1 MEAVRVERLDHLGLI
16 ASVISDLGLVNLI
29 DARLKPD
36 DQEAITPGE
45 AVKGMILNGLGFA
58 NRPLSL
64 SPQFFANKP
73 LDLLFRPDVKAE
85 MLNRFKL
92 GRTLD
97 EVNTYGSDLL
107 FSEIALVVCRQE
119 AIDQR
124 FNHLDTTSLSLT
136 GDYVPESDQQAIA
149 ITHGYSK
156 DHRPDLKQ
164 AVLELMVSQDG
175 GVPLVSKTWDGNASD
190 SQIFQDRAKALLST
204 FAQSPTPR
212 YLIADSKLYS
222 KDNAAQ
228 LKLLGF
234 ITRIPDTLTLV
245 SQVIRQA
252 LREDTWQAL
261 DDTTRYHRLELC
273 HYGMAQRWFVICSEA
288 ATQRAEKSVS
298 KAQKREFEAIEKQLF
313 HLQARRFESQ
323 QSAQAALAALSE
335 SWRYHHVASTE
346 LSEHKRYA
354 GKGRPSAK
362 TPIKASAWQMQA
374 EVRPEAEAIRRSKQ
388 HKGCFVLGTNIE
400 ADDLRDEEVIA
411 AYKAQS
417 QVEGGFRFLK
427 DPLFF
432 VSSLFVKKPARI
444 QGLLMVMTLA
454 LLVYSVAQRR
464 LRQELVR
471 HKESLPNQI
480 NQLTQRPTLR
490 WVFQLLEGIHRVRVS
505 VQGQIHDLIEGLNEV
520 QIKIL
525 RLFGQ
530 EVCQIYQI
538 SSY

>member
-16 ASVISDLGLVNLI
+16 ASVINDLGLVSLI

-36 DQEAITPGE
+36 EQEGITPGE
-45 AVKGMILNGLGFA
+45 ALKGMILNGLGFA

-64 SPQFFANKP
+64 TPQFFAHKP
-73 LDLLFRPDVKAE
+73 LDLLFRPGVDAS
-85 MLNRFKL
+85 MFNRFKL

-107 FSEIALVVCRQE
+107 FSELALAVCQQE

-124 FNHLDTTSLSLT
+124 FNHLDTTSFALT

-149 ITHGYSK
+149 ITYGYSK

-190 SQIFQDRAKALLST
+190 SQVFQERAKALLST
-204 FAQSPTPR
+204 FEHSPTPR
-212 YLIADSKLYS
+212 YLVADSKLYS
-222 KDNAAQ
+222 EENAKQ
-228 LKLLGF
+228 LGKLGF
-234 ITRIPDTLTLV
+234 ITRIPGTLKLV
-245 SQVIRQA
+245 SQVISQV
-252 LREDTWQAL
+252 LREDTWQPI
-261 DDTTRYHRLELC
+261 DDTTRYHRLDLC
-273 HYGMAQRWFVICSEA
+273 HYGMAQRWLVVRSEA
-288 ATQRAEKSVS
+288 AMQRAENSVS
-298 KAQKREFEAIEKQLF
+298 QAQKRELEAIQKQLF
-313 HLQARRFESQ
+313 HLQAKRFESP
-323 QSAQAALAALSE
+323 QSAQAALAARSG
-335 SWRYHHVASTE
+335 SWRYHDVATTE
-346 LSEHKRYA
+346 LIEHKRYA

-362 TPIKASAWQMQA
+362 TPIKAIEWQICA
-374 EVRPEAEAIRRSKQ
+374 EVCPDAEALWRHTQ

-400 ADDLRDEEVIA
+400 ADDLSDEEVIA

-432 VSSLFVKKPARI
+432 VSSLFVKKPSRI

-464 LRQELVR
+464 LRQELAR
-471 HKESLPNQI
+471 QNESLPNQI
-480 NQLTQRPTLR
+480 NQPTQRPTLR
-490 WVFQLLEGIHRVRVS
+490 WVFQLLEGINRVRLI
-505 VQGQIHDLIEGLNEV
+505 VQDQVHDLIEGLNEV

-538 SSY
+538 SSG